1 MAAAAQVPGIAYAFT
16 LFNTATPKIYA
27 DIDRVKAEM
36 LGLPAG
42 RISDTLE
49 VYLGSAFVN
58 DFNFLGRTFRVTA
71 QADGA
76 FRDDPRDIATLRA
89 KSTSGAMV
97 PLGSVAHFPDV
108 TGPSRVAHYNLN
120 HEAKRQKRK
129 NMGPERRG

>member
-1 MAAAAQVPGIAYAFT
+1 
-16 LFNTATPKIYA
+16 
-27 DIDRVKAEM
+27 M

-76 FRDDPRDIATLRA
+76 FRDDPRDIANLRA

-97 PLGSVAHFPDV
+97 PLGSVATFHAV
-108 TGPSRVAHYNLN
+108 TGPSRVAPSHLYPAADLPGGALPGVSTRPADGPSAG
-120 HEAKRQKRK
+120 EGKR
-129 NMGPERRG
+129 GSV

>member
-36 LGLPAG
+36 LGLHAG

-49 VYLGSAFVN
+49 VYLGSAFVH

-76 FRDDPRDIATLRA
+76 FRSDPREFPTPRPHATSAPLTPPGRA
-89 KSTSGAMV
+89 H
-97 PLGSVAHFPDV
+97 PFPPATWPHPDPPHL
-108 TGPSRVAHYNLN
+108 TYPPPS
-120 HEAKRQKRK
+120 
-129 NMGPERRG
+129 

>member
-1 MAAAAQVPGIAYAFT
+1 
-16 LFNTATPKIYA
+16 
-27 DIDRVKAEM
+27 M

-58 DFNFLGRTFRVTA
+58 NFNFLGRTFRVTA

-76 FRDDPRDIATLRA
+76 FRDDPRDIANLRA

-97 PLGSVAHFPDV
+97 PLGSVATFHDD
-108 TGPSRVAHYNLN
+108 TGPSRVAPYNLYPAAELTGGAN
-120 HEAKRQKRK
+120 GRTSCRERE
-129 NMGPERRG
+129 GPYVWISGV